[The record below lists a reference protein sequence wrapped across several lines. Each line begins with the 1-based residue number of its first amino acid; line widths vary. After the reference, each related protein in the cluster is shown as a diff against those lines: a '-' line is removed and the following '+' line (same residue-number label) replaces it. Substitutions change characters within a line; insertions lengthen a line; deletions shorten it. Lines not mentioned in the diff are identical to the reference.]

1 MACSAR
7 GREGKLRSCGRHCE
21 RRSRAAIQSGARSP
35 WIASPGFAGFA
46 MTISSWSLC
55 LLERRGDLQLDRVAD
70 HRDAETEAEIAALD
84 RRFGLEAEGLDMG
97 HRSGTGAGEVD
108 GERTRAGPALER
120 QIAGN
125 NRG

>member
-1 MACSAR
+1 MACLAR

-46 MTISSWSLC
+46 MTISSWPLC

-84 RRFGLEAEGLDMG
+84 RRFGLEADGLDMG
-97 HRSGTGAGEVD
+97 HRRGTGAGDVD
-108 GERTRAGPALER
+108 GIGGASW
-120 QIAGN
+120 
-125 NRG
+125 RGKECKD